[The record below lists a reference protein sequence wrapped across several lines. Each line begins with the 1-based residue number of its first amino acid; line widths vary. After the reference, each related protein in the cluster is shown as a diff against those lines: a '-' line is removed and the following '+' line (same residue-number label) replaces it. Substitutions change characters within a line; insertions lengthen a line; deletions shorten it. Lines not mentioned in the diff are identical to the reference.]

1 MPKIRKEHND
11 AFRAR
16 VALEAIR
23 GEKTGAEIAREFSVH
38 PLQVSKWKKILLE
51 RAAEL
56 FIKGDDLREQEH
68 AELVDRLYREIGELK
83 VQLDWLKK
91 KVGNFD

>member
-11 AFRAR
+11 SFRAR

-23 GEKTGAEIAREFSVH
+23 GEKTGAEIAREYAVH
-38 PLQVSKWKKILLE
+38 PLQVTRWKRILLE

-56 FIKGDDLREQEH
+56 FLKSAGRKDQER
-68 AELVDRLYREIGELK
+68 AELIDLLYREIGELK

-91 KVGNFD
+91 KVGSFD

>member
-23 GEKTGAEIAREFSVH
+23 GEKTGAEIAREFGVH
-38 PLQVSKWKKILLE
+38 PLQVTKWKKVLLE
-51 RAAEL
+51 RAGEL
-56 FIKGDDLREQEH
+56 YGKGDGPREQEH
-68 AELVDRLYREIGELK
+68 AELVDQLYRQIGELK

-91 KVGNFD
+91 KVGSFD